1 MLRPGSLHFTRGAD
15 MLRSGFLEFTLEH
28 SPTKY
33 LVVGDVVSSDEFSAG
48 GYSWRIVCYPH
59 GNERGNADYL
69 SIFLE
74 IVSESEDKI
83 KAIFDVFLMGRD
95 GKPSDSDACWCAP
108 EDRPRWGFPQFVKRR
123 DLAPIYAA
131 NGRVTMVCGV
141 IVLCSYP
148 KPVPPPPSDIGFH
161 LGRLLDSAMGADVTF
176 MVNGE
181 AFPAHRAVLAARS
194 PVFEAQLLGSMADA
208 TMPVITV
215 EEIDPAVF
223 GVLLRFV
230 YTDFFPEH
238 EELGGSPTD
247 MLQHL
252 IAAADRYALD
262 RLKIMCSQNLRE
274 KVSVDTVS
282 SILAC
287 AEAYNCSE
295 LKQKCLDFIAVE
307 KILKESVSRMVL

>member
-69 SIFLE
+69 SIFLKL
-74 IVSESEDKI
+74 VSESKDNI

-108 EDRPRWGFPQFVKRR
+108 EDNPRWGFPQFVKRR

-141 IVLCSYP
+141 SSSC
-148 KPVPPPPSDIGFH
+148 
-161 LGRLLDSAMGADVTF
+161 AVT
-176 MVNGE
+176 
-181 AFPAHRAVLAARS
+181 PIPYRRRRR
-194 PVFEAQLLGSMADA
+194 QILGSILADA

-274 KVSVDTVS
+274 KVSVDTVG

-287 AEAYNCSE
+287 AEAYNCPE

-307 KILKESVSRMVL
+307 KNLKEPVSRTWYRNSHHLLAAELRRRVVV